1 LTVSRESSLADI
13 LEGIP
18 PTFSRKPKATCAP
31 EHADVALE
39 CRLVAVPEPDIFWHY
54 NGAEISN
61 TDSVRVN
68 TYADMHFYVSTVKID
83 DVDKSREGVYSVIAR
98 NREGEARMDLV
109 LKVNTGL
116 PEKPQILE
124 PLYDI
129 TINEGETAVLSTQI
143 SGEPQ
148 PTVEWQKNS
157 KKIADARTV
166 VTRDGVHSL
175 TIDKPTTR
183 DSAKYTVI
191 ATNKL
196 GAAQTT
202 CFLAVE
208 GMAYYYYL
216 MLRNRR
222 KLTDNRR
229 RVPSF

>member
-1 LTVSRESSLADI
+1 MYVIFRESSLADI

-31 EHADVALE
+31 EHSDVVLE

-54 NGAEISN
+54 NGKEIVN
-61 TDSVRVN
+61 TDFIKVN
-68 TYADMHFYVSTVKID
+68 TYSDMHFYVSTVKID
-83 DVDKSREGVYSVIAR
+83 NVNKSQEGVYSVIAR
-98 NREGEARMDLV
+98 NREGEAKMDLM
-109 LKVNTGL
+109 LKVKTGQL
-116 PEKPQILE
+116 EKPQILE

-157 KKIADARTV
+157 KKITDIKTV
-166 VTRDGVHSL
+166 VTKDGVHSF
-175 TIDKPTTR
+175 TIDKPTPR

-191 ATNKL
+191 ASNTL
-196 GAAQTT
+196 GTAQTT

-208 GMAYYYYL
+208 GM
-216 MLRNRR
+216 
-222 KLTDNRR
+222 
-229 RVPSF
+229 